1 MLADNLIGL
10 RKSKKISRNEMTD
23 TLRINRQAY
32 AKFEKGQA
40 EPDIQ
45 LLSKIADFFEVSV
58 DFLIGRTEYIK
69 ENNYIHIENENEELG
84 ELLKRLRGNKS
95 LRQVADITQLS
106 HTYISDIE
114 KGFRRDT
121 RTPINPSPDTLK
133 RMSDAYNFPYEEM
146 LRVAGYLEVNIDTT
160 HLSEYQKTILEWVL
174 SREHIYPDEK
184 KKNILELLD
193 TFELIYEQLN
203 NKKRILI

>member
-1 MLADNLIGL
+1 MLADTLIRL
-10 RKSKKISRNEMTD
+10 RKSKKLSRNKMTD
-23 TLRINRQAY
+23 TLRINRQTY
-32 AKFEKGQA
+32 DKLEKGQV

-58 DFLIGRTEYIK
+58 DFLMGRTEYVK
-69 ENNYIHIENENEELG
+69 ENTCIQIENENEELG
-84 ELLKRLRGNKS
+84 ELLKRLRGDKS

-114 KGFRRDT
+114 KGYRRDT
-121 RTPINPSPDTLK
+121 MTPINPSPDTLK
-133 RMSDAYNFPYEEM
+133 KLSDAYNFPYEEM
-146 LRVAGYLEVNIDTT
+146 LRTAGYLEATIDTT
-160 HLSEYQKTILEWVL
+160 HLSEYQKAILEWVL
-174 SREHIYPDEK
+174 SREHIYSDEK

-203 NKKRILI
+203 NK